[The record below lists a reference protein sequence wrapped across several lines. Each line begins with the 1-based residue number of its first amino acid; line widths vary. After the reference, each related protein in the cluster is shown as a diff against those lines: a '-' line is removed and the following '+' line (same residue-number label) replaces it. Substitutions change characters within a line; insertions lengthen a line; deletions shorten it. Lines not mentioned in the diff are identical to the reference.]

1 MKKTL
6 LALSAFAAFAF
17 ANGEVNIYS
26 ARHYD
31 ADTQLYKLFEEK
43 TGIKVNAT
51 QAKGGE
57 LIKKLEVE
65 GDSSQA
71 DLFITADA
79 GNFYTAKEKGVLQS
93 VKSKTLESI
102 IPSQYRDDEGYW
114 FAISKR
120 ARVIVYDKKNFDP
133 SGIKNYEDLIKPELK
148 GKLLI
153 RSATAPYSKS
163 LLAAIIEADGKDAAI
178 KWAKG
183 TLENLARE
191 PKGGDR
197 DQIKE
202 IYAGVA
208 PVAVVNT
215 YYIGL
220 MLASPKPE
228 DVEAAKAIGVIFPNQ
243 DNRGTHVNISGIALT
258 KASKNKEN
266 AIKFMEFMVSPEAQK
281 IFAGINYEYP
291 VNSEVEP
298 HEIVKSFGKFKED
311 TTPLYKSV
319 KNTSEAVKI
328 YDMVGWK

>member
-6 LALSAFAAFAF
+6 LALSALATFAF

-51 QAKGGE
+51 QARGGE
-57 LIKKLEVE
+57 LIKKLQAE

-79 GNFYTAKEKGVLQS
+79 GNFHTAKTMGVLQS
-93 VKSKTLESI
+93 VKSETLNNI
-102 IPSQYRDDEGYW
+102 IPESYRDDEGYW
-114 FAISKR
+114 YAISKR
-120 ARVIVYDKKNFDP
+120 ARIIAYDKRDFDP
-133 SGIKNYEDLIKPELK
+133 SKVKNYEDLANPELK

-163 LLAAIIEADGKDAAI
+163 LLAAIIEAKGKDEAV

-183 TLENLARE
+183 TLDNLARE

-197 DQIKE
+197 DQAKAIF
-202 IYAGVA
+202 AGEGE
-208 PVAVVNT
+208 VAVMNT

-220 MLASPKPE
+220 MLTSPKPE
-228 DVEAAKAIGVIFPNQ
+228 DVEAAKVLGVIFPNQ
-243 DNRGTHVNISGIALT
+243 DNRGTHVNISGIGMT
-258 KASKNKEN
+258 KAAKNKEN
-266 AIKFMEFMVSPEAQK
+266 AVKFMEFMVSPEAQK
-281 IFAGINYEYP
+281 ILAGINYEYP
-291 VNSEVEP
+291 INKDVEP
-298 HEIVKSFGKFKED
+298 HEIIKGFGTFKED
-311 TTPLYKSV
+311 VTPLYKSV
-319 KNTSEAVKI
+319 KNTNDAVKI

>member
-1 MKKTL
+1 MKKSI
-6 LALSAFAAFAF
+6 LALGLLVGFTFSAEI
-17 ANGEVNIYS
+17 NVYS

-31 ADTQLYKLFEEK
+31 ADSELYKLFEAK

-65 GDSSQA
+65 GDSSVA

-79 GNFYTAKEKGVLQS
+79 SNFEAAKQKGVLQS
-93 VKSKTLESI
+93 IKSETLNSI
-102 IPSQYRDDEGYW
+102 IPENYRDNEGYW
-114 FAISKR
+114 YAISKR
-120 ARVIVYDKKNFDP
+120 ARIIAYDKRDFDA
-133 SGIKNYEDLIKPELK
+133 SMIKNYEDLTKPELK

-153 RSATAPYSKS
+153 RSATAAYSKS
-163 LLAAIIEADGKDAAI
+163 LLAAMIEAVGKDEAT

-183 TLENLARE
+183 TLANLARD

-197 DQIKE
+197 DQAKAIF
-202 IYAGVA
+202 AGEGK
-208 PVAVVNT
+208 VAVMNT

-220 MLASPKPE
+220 MLSSPKPE
-228 DVEAAKAIGVIFPNQ
+228 DVEVAKNLGVIFPNQ

-258 KASKNKEN
+258 KASKNREN

-281 IFAGINYEYP
+281 ILSGINYEYP
-291 VNSEVEP
+291 INKDVEP
-298 HEIVKSFGKFKED
+298 SDIIKSFGNFKED
-311 TTPLYKSV
+311 VTPLYKSV
-319 KNTSEAVKI
+319 KNANEAVKI

>member
-1 MKKTL
+1 MKKSI
-6 LALSAFAAFAF
+6 LALSLLASFALAA
-17 ANGEVNIYS
+17 EINIYS

-65 GDSSQA
+65 GDSSVA

-79 GNFYTAKEKGVLQS
+79 GNFHTAKKKGVLQS
-93 VKSKTLESI
+93 VKSETLEKI
-102 IPSQYRDDEGYW
+102 VPTQYRDNEGYW

-120 ARVIVYDKKNFDP
+120 ARIIAYDKRNFDP
-133 SGIKNYEDLIKPELK
+133 SIVKNYEDLTKPELK

-153 RSATAPYSKS
+153 RSATAGYNTS
-163 LLAAIIEADGKDAAI
+163 LLASIIEADGKDEAT

-183 TLENLARE
+183 TLANLARD

-197 DQIKE
+197 DQAKAIF
-202 IYAGVA
+202 AGEGQ
-208 PVAVVNT
+208 VAVMNT

-220 MLASPKPE
+220 MLNSPKPE
-228 DVEAAKAIGVIFPNQ
+228 DVEAAKILGVIFPNQ

-266 AIKFMEFMVSPEAQK
+266 AVKFMEFMVSPEAQR
-281 IFAGINYEYP
+281 ILAGINYEYP
-291 VNSEVEP
+291 INSSVEP
-298 HEIVKSFGKFKED
+298 SDTIKAFGKFKED
-311 TTPLYKSV
+311 STPLYKSV
-319 KNTSEAVKI
+319 EKIGDAVKI

>member
-1 MKKTL
+1 MKKSI
-6 LALSAFAAFAF
+6 LALSLLASFALAA
-17 ANGEVNIYS
+17 EINIYS

-31 ADTQLYKLFEEK
+31 ADTQLYKLFEAK

-65 GDSSQA
+65 GDSSVA

-79 GNFYTAKEKGVLQS
+79 GNFYTAKKKGVLQS
-93 VKSKTLESI
+93 VKSQTLEKI
-102 IPSQYRDDEGYW
+102 VPAQYRDAEGYW

-120 ARVIVYDKKNFDP
+120 ARIIAYDKRNFDP
-133 SGIKNYEDLIKPELK
+133 SIIKNYQDLTKPELK

-153 RSATAPYSKS
+153 RSATAGYNTS
-163 LLAAIIEADGKDAAI
+163 LLASIIESEGVDAAS

-183 TLENLARE
+183 TLANLARD

-197 DQIKE
+197 DQAKAIF
-202 IYAGVA
+202 AGEGQ
-208 PVAVVNT
+208 VAVMNT

-220 MLASPKPE
+220 MLNSPKPE
-228 DVEAAKAIGVIFPNQ
+228 DVEVAKILGVIFPNQ

-281 IFAGINYEYP
+281 ILAGINYEYP
-291 VNSEVEP
+291 VNTAVEP
-298 HEIVKSFGKFKED
+298 SDTIKAFGKFKED
-311 TTPLYKSV
+311 STPLYKSV
-319 KNTSEAVKI
+319 EKISEAVKI
-328 YDMVGWK
+328 FDMAGWK